1 MQVDYTNDGHG
12 LPSDFPSDPI
22 FQWDLM
28 LGFVGLVLLVLV
40 LAGLFIFFQRLGR
53 QMVLREADDAI
64 VKKADLV
71 SKALSRAARAPRDQ
85 QEAKLGE
92 AIEEV
97 DKHFGATLK
106 AAADISK
113 AVGGINGSLEGLVK
127 KDTAPANGL
136 FPNGSHVHGN
146 TIINIAV
153 NNGEVS
159 NGQPGGAPLGAH
171 PAPAPASDIEITP
184 REKREIV
191 WEAIQR
197 LFDYWKFRSA
207 VVAQLRAV
215 RQQLDHSPSWEPPRP
230 EGGMA
235 VFGRR
240 DEAS

>member
-12 LPSDFPSDPI
+12 LPSDFPSDPV

-28 LGFVGLVLLVLV
+28 LGFVGLVLLALV

-64 VKKADLV
+64 VKKSDLI

-85 QEAKLGE
+85 QEARLGE
-92 AIEEV
+92 AVGEI

-113 AVGGINGSLEGLVK
+113 AVGGVSGALEGL
-127 KDTAPANGL
+127 KDGAPASGL

-153 NNGEVS
+153 NNGEMV
-159 NGQPGGAPLGAH
+159 NGGPGGGPIGGQPV
-171 PAPAPASDIEITP
+171 PASAPDVEMTP
-184 REKREIV
+184 RERHEIV

-207 VVAQLRAV
+207 VVTQLRAV
-215 RQQLDHSPSWEPPRP
+215 RQQLDHSPSWEAPRP

-240 DEAS
+240 DEVS

>member
-12 LPSDFPSDPI
+12 LPSDFPSDPV

-28 LGFVGLVLLVLV
+28 LGFVGLVLLALV

-85 QEAKLGE
+85 QEAKLAEAVGE
-92 AIEEV
+92 L
-97 DKHFGATLK
+97 DKHFGATL
-106 AAADISK
+106 AAAAGVSK
-113 AVGGINGSLEGLVK
+113 AIGAVNTSLEGL
-127 KDTAPANGL
+127 TEGAPQANGL
-136 FPNGSHVHGN
+136 FPNGSHVQGN

-153 NNGEVS
+153 NNGEMS
-159 NGQPGGAPLGAH
+159 NGNPGVPPIGGQPAA
-171 PAPAPASDIEITP
+171 APAPDIEVTP
-184 REKREIV
+184 RERHEIV

-215 RQQLDHSPSWEPPRP
+215 RQQLDHSPSWEAPRP
-230 EGGMA
+230 EGGAA

>member
-1 MQVDYTNDGHG
+1 MQVDYTSDGHG

-28 LGFVGLVLLVLV
+28 LGFVGLVLLALV

-71 SKALSRAARAPRDQ
+71 SKALSRAARAPRDE
-85 QEAKLGE
+85 QEAKLAE
-92 AIEEV
+92 AIDEV
-97 DKHFGATLK
+97 DKHFGATLT
-106 AAADISK
+106 AAADINK
-113 AVGGINGSLEGLVK
+113 AMGGINGSLEGLVK
-127 KDTAPANGL
+127 KDTAPGPGI

-159 NGQPGGAPLGAH
+159 NGSSGASAIGGH
-171 PAPAPASDIEITP
+171 PAPAPESDIEITP

-191 WEAIQR
+191 WEAVQR

-215 RQQLDHSPSWEPPRP
+215 RQQLDHSPSWEAPRA

-240 DEAS
+240 EDAS